1 MQRANDTAMGA
12 LARSARPSVSGSG
25 GSFSGSGGTSGSMAP
40 RSDDGVSLSSSAGG
54 GGGAGGSGGSGAL
67 GGVGSKRPCNAPAES
82 APVPKALRKLKNCQD
97 LLRKVSFSAVLGAM
111 PRLIGCYAGALHLL
125 SHDNDI
131 ALLMRGG
138 WYWWYY

>member
-12 LARSARPSVSGSG
+12 LARSARPSVSCSGGSG
-25 GSFSGSGGTSGSMAP
+25 GASGSMAH
-40 RSDDGVSLSSSAGG
+40 RSDDGASLSTSAGR

-97 LLRKVSFSAVLGAM
+97 LLRKVSCSSVLGVM
-111 PRLIGCYAGALHLL
+111 PRLIGCYAGALRLL

-138 WYWWYY
+138 WWYWWY